1 MTWIYSWLHLHRW
14 ITESKSQS
22 NDYAFNFAGEFI
34 TPSWCTMRMHLFTSS
49 IYLRSIT
56 NSLDSF
62 CILLNQTFSP
72 SLSPVSSQDSVFI
85 FGVDVVILC
94 VFVTVSFQN
103 QTMSPTMSPTYVVI
117 ETAAPA
123 LSPSMSPTLSPSLS
137 PTLNPALS
145 PTLSPSLS
153 PVCELWCRTSKT
165 GPIGLTHLLIS
176 SLHPSF
182 K

>member
-1 MTWIYSWLHLHRW
+1 
-14 ITESKSQS
+14 
-22 NDYAFNFAGEFI
+22 
-34 TPSWCTMRMHLFTSS
+34 MRMHLFTSS

-153 PVCELWCRTSKT
+153 PVCEL
-165 GPIGLTHLLIS
+165 
-176 SLHPSF
+176 
-182 K
+182 